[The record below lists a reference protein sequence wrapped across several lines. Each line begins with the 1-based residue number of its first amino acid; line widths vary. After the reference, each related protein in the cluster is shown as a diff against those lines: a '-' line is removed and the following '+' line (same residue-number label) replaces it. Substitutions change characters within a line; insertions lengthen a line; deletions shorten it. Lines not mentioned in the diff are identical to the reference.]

1 MSQEDLLRV
10 AGFASEPEAQIAQ
23 AMLAEHGIN
32 ASIDNGESAL
42 GFDLVDMDEIDLIVM
57 RQDFD
62 RAKELIDEMEALQD
76 EDQEP
81 VPAWTCQMWRRSGRR
96 VFRLLVLRSRLSTRG
111 RMSARRPRRK
121 ESGDPL
127 LTGGPF
133 VDGSIRWRR
142 QKRGDLASNVDV
154 SETRKS

>member
-10 AGFASEPEAQIAQ
+10 AGFPSEPEAQIAQ

-57 RQDFD
+57 RQDFE
-62 RAKELIDEMEALQD
+62 RATVLIEEMEALQD

-81 VPAWTCQMWRRSGRR
+81 VPAWTCQCGEE
-96 VFRLLVLRSRLSTRG
+96 VDEGF
-111 RMSARRPRRK
+111 
-121 ESGDPL
+121 
-127 LTGGPF
+127 F
-133 VDGSIRWRR
+133 VCWSCGADY
-142 QKRGDLASNVDV
+142 QPAAK
-154 SETRKS
+154 